1 MLKDEYKMFRCHHH
15 HWHHKYNSDA
25 YGFAVCWVVLSD
37 NRNYSCPGCF
47 SLSAILFPLIS
58 EIVLLTTDPDIAFPF
73 IRIPK
78 LTTDEAEA
86 NASGFELE
94 EVGIV
99 DGKSRVLGV
108 VLSSLKLWKRY
119 QLEWVIDFSNTAFP
133 GNMAVL
139 ASNYPTNRMNL
150 QPGGKQL
157 VIDESIV
164 AWGGM

>member
-1 MLKDEYKMFRCHHH
+1 
-15 HWHHKYNSDA
+15 
-25 YGFAVCWVVLSD
+25 
-37 NRNYSCPGCF
+37 
-47 SLSAILFPLIS
+47 LIS

-108 VLSSLKLWKRY
+108 VLSSLKL
-119 QLEWVIDFSNTAFP
+119 
-133 GNMAVL
+133 
-139 ASNYPTNRMNL
+139 
-150 QPGGKQL
+150 
-157 VIDESIV
+157 
-164 AWGGM
+164 